1 MTVDAGGRRGPR
13 RTGSQQDDA
22 EYGNARP
29 SAPATLF
36 DFVTSKMSLSSSL
49 GILCDLV
56 HRGRVQ
62 QLTGRIGRTGP
73 LGRPMLDR
81 SAVGQLPSL
90 SSRTKQ
96 QRLPAGDALRTVSP
110 AGSRMEVVQQLTC
123 LT

>member
-81 SAVGQLPSL
+81 SAVEHTPGLYNNNLYQ
-90 SSRTKQ
+90 
-96 QRLPAGDALRTVSP
+96 
-110 AGSRMEVVQQLTC
+110 C
-123 LT
+123 